1 MKINQIEIA
10 GYESIDANID
20 FINNEITP
28 VNYAKNFSCNDKTKG
43 GLWYCYTFNSLIV
56 TVICHKGSY
65 GGTCGQWEIGIRDKD
80 SGDWIDDSGYIAEG
94 GGGVEG
100 WKSWN
105 EIQIILKKILADSM
119 KEIDRESKERKPVKQ
134 STSGM
139 SLNSILSEI

>member
-28 VNYAKNFSCNDKTKG
+28 VNYAKNFSCDAVPVDGG
-43 GLWYCYTFNSLIV
+43 GLWYRYTFNSLLV

-65 GGTCGQWEIGIRDKD
+65 GSSCGKWEIGIRDKD
-80 SGDWIDDSGYIAEG
+80 SGEWIDDSGYIAEG

-119 KEIDRESKERKPVKQ
+119 QEIHRESKEPL
-134 STSGM
+134 T
-139 SLNSILSEI
+139 LEEL